1 MSQPIYFPVLSAVL
15 LPHCFSL
22 FLFFFLRV
30 HSPIFARFCFYLLAS
45 LNPSSCR
52 RCCRGA
58 SQSCCSP
65 QTAAMDLNL
74 EEWKEVLLDEP
85 DCAHSP
91 TPTHVQYICSR
102 CQCMEFFFFFACT
115 DWKFFMLLDKSCI
128 CIQSLQ
134 KHHYKWF
141 TFLACMLESNNKW
154 RVDTSVAASSCTDA
168 LLLHCQLSL

>member
-22 FLFFFLRV
+22 FLFFFLRI
-30 HSPIFARFCFYLLAS
+30 HSPIFARFCFYLIAS

-74 EEWKEVLLDEP
+74 EEWKEVLSDEP

-102 CQCMEFFFFFACT
+102 CQYMEVFFFLHAPTENFLCCLIKAAFAFRVCKNIT
-115 DWKFFMLLDKSCI
+115 INGSHSWP
-128 CIQSLQ
+128 
-134 KHHYKWF
+134 
-141 TFLACMLESNNKW
+141 AC
-154 RVDTSVAASSCTDA
+154 
-168 LLLHCQLSL
+168 